1 VKEGRTMHR
10 GFSLIELMFVV
21 AIIVILAAVIIPNF
35 TGITDR
41 SKTARVS
48 EDFSNFATALELY
61 RADWGTFPI
70 SETAVAVNDENEVF
84 FQELTGQGTGEKTR
98 NQKGNKTITGFEGG
112 IPYVKPATLKN
123 LVSPY
128 NPSENYYYIT
138 DANGHAWVLFVKDS
152 NGNKVYRTDSTSS
165 LTSTTATP
173 SFQTQPEVE
182 GADPGF

>member
-1 VKEGRTMHR
+1 VKERKTMRR

-35 TGITDR
+35 TDITDR

-70 SETAVAVNDENEVF
+70 AKTAVAVNDENEVF
-84 FQELTGQGTGEKTR
+84 FKELTGTGTT
-98 NQKGNKTITGFEGG
+98 NTATNTAANKTITGFEGG

-128 NPSENYYYIT
+128 NPKDTYYYKTAT
-138 DANGHAWVLFVKDS
+138 DGHAWVLYVKYVKD
-152 NGNKVYRTDSTSS
+152 GNEKYVYRTDSTSS

-173 SFQTQPEVE
+173 SF
-182 GADPGF
+182 

>member
-1 VKEGRTMHR
+1 VKGRKQMRR

-61 RADWGTFPI
+61 RADWGNFPI
-70 SETAVAVNDENEVF
+70 AKTAVAVNSATGVF
-84 FQELTGQGTGEKTR
+84 FQELTGPGTFNK
-98 NQKGNKTITGFEGG
+98 KGNKTITGFEGG
-112 IPYVKPATLKN
+112 IEYIKAATLEN

-128 NPSENYYYIT
+128 DPKDTYYYIT
-138 DANGHAWVLFVKDS
+138 DDDGHAWVLYVKDS

-173 SFQTQPEVE
+173 SFQTQTQT
-182 GADPGF
+182 